1 MRLSGSKMSPI
12 PDTKGSHIRS
22 ITMKNLFVW
31 IILIST
37 AAMGMAVAQPSGD
50 DLAAMTVSKQH
61 EYQA

>member
-1 MRLSGSKMSPI
+1 
-12 PDTKGSHIRS
+12 
-22 ITMKNLFVW
+22 MKNLFVW